1 MTKST
6 SVVVVSVN
14 VSPTH
19 SFSKKPVP
27 SIRLVQG
34 LGVEGDA
41 HLGLTVQHLS
51 RLHIKPPPPNLRQ
64 VHLVPAELFDEVASG
79 STPRVQPG
87 DLGENVTTKGIDLK
101 RLSRGTRLRFVSA
114 TGGGAKTN
122 APTVVVTGLRNP
134 CPQIDKFQT
143 GLKEK
148 MLVRDESRQIVGRR
162 AGVMATVETGGEI
175 MPGMRILVEEPA
187 VRFPLECV

>member
-1 MTKST
+1 MMTEST
-6 SVVVVSVN
+6 SVVSVS

-19 SFSKKPVP
+19 SFSKKPVAA
-27 SIRLVQG
+27 IRLIPG

-41 HLGLTVQHLS
+41 HLGRTVQHRS

-64 VHLVPAELFDEVASG
+64 VHLIPAELFNEVATAG
-79 STPRVQPG
+79 SPRLQPG
-87 DLGENVTTKGIDLK
+87 DLGENVTTQGINLKG
-101 RLSRGTRLRFVSA
+101 LSRGTKLRFVSA
-114 TGGGAKTN
+114 TGGGAGTN

-134 CPQIDKFQT
+134 CPQIDKFRA

-148 MLVRDESRQIVGRR
+148 MIVRDESRQIVGRL

-175 MPGMRILVEEPA
+175 TPGMKILVEEPA
-187 VRFPLECV
+187 VRLPLECV